1 MLLEGFASAISQGK
15 QYYFS
20 LSKKWLLDIILVIRT
35 RFNGILIFPKIN
47 IFLAKHLKEINIH

>member
-15 QYYFS
+15 KCYFS

-35 RFNGILIFPKIN
+35 RFNGIFIFPKIN
-47 IFLAKHLKEINIH
+47 IFLAKHLKEINIR